1 MALLSLS
8 LDDEHA
14 SLALR
19 ERVALNDEAAAKVL
33 RTLLSHRNINAAVVV
48 STCMRTLVVVESER
62 FHGAIDEITSTL
74 AEVTGTELA
83 EFDNALTIHFDRGV
97 ASHLFSVAAGL
108 KSVVL
113 GEFEILGQLRRSL
126 ERAQDEHVAS
136 NALTE
141 LFQRAIASGRRVRHE
156 TTIARGTTSFAHAA
170 VEAAFAVDAPDDLHA
185 VVVGAGQLGTG
196 IVRSLLQRDGVARVT
211 LCNRTIERAQSVADE
226 LGDSRVTPTGLDGLV
241 GTLPTASLVIVAA
254 DVSSPVLTA
263 DHVAALSHDVTLV
276 DLAVPHGI
284 ERDVARFEHVT
295 RLDITT
301 LRERIDRALDDRRD
315 AVNQAE
321 LIVREDVEKFLDDQR
336 ARGAAS
342 QVAQLREYFDSVMA
356 GEFTRRAS
364 DLDGLTTEQ
373 AELVHSLVRGV
384 VAKLAH
390 RPTTVLKD
398 MAGTDQGVRL
408 SEATRVLFGLD

>member
-1 MALLSLS
+1 VALLSLS

-19 ERVALNDEAAAKVL
+19 ERVALTDEMAAKVL
-33 RTLLSHRNINAAVVV
+33 RTLLSHRNITAAVVV
-48 STCMRTLVVVESER
+48 STCMRTMVVVESER

-74 AEVTGTELA
+74 AEVTGTDVA
-83 EFDNALTIHFDRGV
+83 DFDDALTIHFDRGV
-97 ASHLFSVAAGL
+97 ASHLFTVAAGL
-108 KSVVL
+108 KSVVP

-126 ERAQDEHVAS
+126 ERAQDEHVTS
-136 NALTE
+136 SALTE

-170 VEAAFAVDAPDDLHA
+170 VEAAFAVSEPNNTHA

-196 IVRSLLQRDGVARVT
+196 VVRSLLQFEGVTRVT
-211 LCNRTIERAQSVADE
+211 LCNRTLERAHAVVAE
-226 LGDSRVTPTGLDGLV
+226 LDDARIEAVGLDALA
-241 GTLPTASLVIVAA
+241 GTFETASLVIVAA
-254 DVSSPVLTA
+254 DGPAPLISSA
-263 DHVAALSHDVTLV
+263 HVAPLPHPLTLV
-276 DLAVPHGI
+276 DLAVPHGV
-284 ERDVARFEHVT
+284 EREVADFAHVT

-342 QVAQLREYFDSVMA
+342 QVTQLREYFDSVVVS
-356 GEFTRRAS
+356 EFTRRAS
-364 DLDGLTTEQ
+364 DLDGLTPEQ
-373 AELVHSLVRGV
+373 AEMVQSLVRGV
-384 VAKLAH
+384 VAKIAH

-398 MAGTDQGVRL
+398 MAGTDQGLRL
-408 SEATRVLFGLD
+408 SEATRVLFGLE

>member
-1 MALLSLS
+1 VALLSVS

-19 ERVALNDEAAAKVL
+19 ERVALNDESAAKVL
-33 RTLLSHRNINAAVVV
+33 RTLLSHRNITAAVVV

-74 AEVTGTELA
+74 AEVTGTDLA
-83 EFDNALTIHFDRGV
+83 DFDNALTIHFDRGV
-97 ASHLFSVAAGL
+97 ASHLFTVAAGL
-108 KSVVL
+108 RSVVL

-126 ERAQDEHVAS
+126 ERAQDEHVTS
-136 NALTE
+136 SALTE

-170 VEAAFAVDAPDDLHA
+170 VEAAFAVTKPEGIHA

-196 IVRSLLQRDGVARVT
+196 VARSLLQHKGVARVT
-211 LCNRTIERAQSVADE
+211 LCNRTLERAQSVALE
-226 LGDSRVTPTGLDGLV
+226 LADDRLSPSGLDALAEAV
-241 GTLPTASLVIVAA
+241 VTASLVIVAA
-254 DVSSPVLTA
+254 DVPAPIITTT
-263 DHVAALSHDVTLV
+263 DVATLEHEVTLV
-276 DLAVPHGI
+276 DLAVPRGI
-284 ERDVARFEHVT
+284 EREVAAYEHVT

-315 AVNQAE
+315 AVDHAE
-321 LIVREDVEKFLDDQR
+321 RIVRDDVDKFLDDQR

-342 QVAQLREYFDSVMA
+342 QVAQLREYFDSVVA
-356 GEFTRRAS
+356 AEFTRRAS
-364 DLDGLTTEQ
+364 DLDDLIPEQ
-373 AELVHSLVRGV
+373 ADMVRSLVRGV

-390 RPTTVLKD
+390 RPTTMLKE
-398 MAGTDQGVRL
+398 MAGTDQGLRL